1 MDPKQA
7 AAISRRKRDLAAER
21 DREFQLRK
29 TGNLM
34 DFEDTPPV
42 QDQVGW
48 MDPLPGSV
56 KGQNHHCIECQPAK
70 PDWLAVVVTKNL
82 LAARQ
87 PCTICGRPLE
97 KIGSEKK

>member
-7 AAISRRKRDLAAER
+7 AAIARRKRELAADR

-34 DFEDTPPV
+34 DFQDHEPV
-42 QDQVGW
+42 KDQVGW

-56 KGQNHHCIECQPAK
+56 KGQNHHCIECQRSK
-70 PDWLAVVVTKNL
+70 PDWLAVAVTRNL

-97 KIGSEKK
+97 SIRPKEK